1 MPGAEASTFGR
12 WAMPRGHLAPRVA
25 KEVRKSFKWRR
36 LPSSLG
42 SGAEVLGVYLPVQ
55 VLPDKVAYDREDHHE
70 GRLADAYQ
78 SDQEDYES
86 RDQSAPL
93 LVGPGGHLF
102 SLSLRSGS
110 LYRDFDVF
118 DGDALVPQ
126 HSPDVLSGARREIGV
141 VARRGDLY

>member
-1 MPGAEASTFGR
+1 MPEAEASTFGR

-70 GRLADAYQ
+70 GRISDAQ
-78 SDQEDYES
+78 QGDQEDYQP
-86 RDQSAPL
+86 RDEDRKSTRLNSSHANI
-93 LVGPGGHLF
+93 
-102 SLSLRSGS
+102 S
-110 LYRDFDVF
+110 YAVF
-118 DGDALVPQ
+118 CLKKK
-126 HSPDVLSGARREIGV
+126 
-141 VARRGDLY
+141 